1 MSYFPLDA
9 NNLNEEKNIMQMTQD
24 IPKNCN
30 TAAHHTQPHT
40 DEAKK
45 RISETQTKR
54 YEMIRQLVR
63 KGQQKQLTED
73 RVKNICVEVV
83 EKYLNRNAKL
93 INKNNQPININI

>member
-1 MSYFPLDA
+1 MSYFSIDT

-24 IPKNCN
+24 VPKNNN

-73 RVKNICVEVV
+73 RVKDICVEVV
-83 EKYLNRNAKL
+83 EAYLKRNAKP
-93 INKNNQPININI
+93 INKNSQPININL